1 MCKAFSIRI
10 FIVAVLLSAVSL
22 PAWCQNNAKMEWL
35 GPQQHDFGMLTQG
48 NPATHAF
55 SFRNTGAAPLVVDN
69 VRTPCGCTAAEWP
82 QAPVAPGEKAE
93 IVIEF
98 SAAQS
103 GYFRK
108 EIKVFFRGIRGAQR
122 LAVMGEVE

>member
-1 MCKAFSIRI
+1 MCKAFSTRI
-10 FIVAVLLSAVSL
+10 FIAALLLAAASF
-22 PAWCQNNAKMEWL
+22 PALGQSNIKVEWL
-35 GPQQHDFGMLTQG
+35 RPQQHDFGVLAQS

-55 SFRNTGAAPLVVDN
+55 AFRNSSAAPLVIDN
-69 VRTPCGCTAAEWP
+69 VRTPCGCTAAAWP
-82 QAPVAPGEKAE
+82 EAPLAPGEMAE
-93 IVIEF
+93 IVIAF
-98 SAAQS
+98 NAAQP